1 MTAETASTPAAVPR
15 IDFLGLEISD
25 LDCDPAA
32 AVIAARDPAAGFAY
46 VVTPNAQHM
55 VRLARGAP
63 AFEHAYAGAWLVLS
77 DGNVVRRFS
86 RLVLGQALP
95 HASGADVTGRLF
107 HHHVRPDDAI
117 MVVGGDDR
125 LMTALRSQ
133 FGLTNLHQH
142 VPPMGFIRDPAAVEA
157 AVTAVR
163 SRPARYVFIA
173 VGSPQSELLA
183 RQIADAGGATGTGL
197 CIGSSLL
204 FVTGLVR
211 RAPAIVRKLGLEG
224 GWRLMLSPVG
234 HFRRVFYESLPIL
247 GIIIRARFGGR
258 GILQRPS

>member
-15 IDFLGLEISD
+15 LDFLGLEISD

-32 AVIAARDPAAGFAY
+32 AAIAARDPDAGFAY

-63 AFEHAYAGAWLVLS
+63 EFEQAYAGAWLVLS

-107 HHHVRPDDAI
+107 HHHIRPDDGV

-125 LMTALRSQ
+125 LMTELRRQ
-133 FGLTNLHQH
+133 FGLTDLHQY
-142 VPPMGFIRDPAAVEA
+142 VPPMGFIRDPAAVDATVEA
-157 AVTAVR
+157 VKAR
-163 SRPARYVFIA
+163 SARYVFIA

-183 RQIADAGGATGTGL
+183 RRIADAGGAVGTGL

-211 RAPAIVRKLGLEG
+211 RAPAWVRKLGLEG

-234 HFRRVFYESLPIL
+234 HFRRVFLESLPIL
-247 GIIIRARFGGR
+247 GIILRARFGGR
-258 GILQRPS
+258 GILRRSS

>member
-1 MTAETASTPAAVPR
+1 MTAEPVSMPAVVPR

-25 LDCDPAA
+25 IDCDPAA
-32 AVIAARDPAAGFAY
+32 AVIAGRNPDAGFAY

-63 AFEHAYAGAWLVLS
+63 AFEHAYEGAWLVLS

-95 HASGADVTGRLF
+95 HASGADVTSRLF
-107 HHHVRPDDAI
+107 HHHIQPDDPI

-125 LMTALRSQ
+125 LMTALRKR

-142 VPPMGFIRDPAAVEA
+142 VPPMGFIRDPMAVEA
-157 AVTAVR
+157 AVNAVKA
-163 SRPARYVFIA
+163 RPARYVFLA

-183 RQIADAGGATGTGL
+183 RRIADAGGAVGTGL

-211 RAPAIVRKLGLEG
+211 RAPAFIRKLGLEG
-224 GWRLMLSPVG
+224 VWRLMLSPIG
-234 HFRRVFYESLPIL
+234 HFRRVFYESLPVL
-247 GIIIRARFGGR
+247 GIILRARFGGR
-258 GILQRPS
+258 GILRRSS

>member
-1 MTAETASTPAAVPR
+1 MATETASILALVPR
-15 IDFLGLEISD
+15 INFLGLEISD
-25 LDCDPAA
+25 IDCDPAA
-32 AVIAARDPAAGFAY
+32 AAIAARDPDAGFAY

-63 AFEHAYAGAWLVLS
+63 EFERAYDGAWLVLS

-86 RLVLGQALP
+86 RLILGQALP
-95 HASGADVTGRLF
+95 HASGADVTSRLF
-107 HHHVRPDDAI
+107 RHHIRPDDSV

-125 LMTALRSQ
+125 LMAELRRQ
-133 FGLTNLHQH
+133 FRLTDLHQH
-142 VPPMGFIRDPAAVEA
+142 VPPMGFIRDPALVDATVEVVKA
-157 AVTAVR
+157 
-163 SRPARYVFIA
+163 RPARYVFIA

-183 RQIADAGGATGTGL
+183 RRIADAGGATGTGL

-204 FVTGLVR
+204 FVTGLIR
-211 RAPAIVRKLGLEG
+211 RAPAVVRKLGLEG

-234 HFRRVFYESLPIL
+234 HFRRVFFESLPIL

-258 GILQRPS
+258 GILERSS